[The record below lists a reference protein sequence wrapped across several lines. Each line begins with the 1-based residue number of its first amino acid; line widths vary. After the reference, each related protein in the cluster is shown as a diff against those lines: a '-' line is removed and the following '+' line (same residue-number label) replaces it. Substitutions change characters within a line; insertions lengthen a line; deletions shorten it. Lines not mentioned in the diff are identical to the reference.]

1 MTTILAA
8 FENGRIAQQALDKLA
23 DAGVPRD
30 DLHIESD
37 LARLKHQDRSR
48 SIGNDSVLGS
58 VGRMFADLVR
68 TNVDYHHV
76 DIVTEAMERGAT
88 MLVARVTDPALAGQ
102 APAILRAAGAYDV
115 GTQAAAAPLH

>member
-8 FENGRIAQQALDKLA
+8 FENGHIAQKAIKELA
-23 DAGVPRD
+23 KAGVVLD
-30 DLHIESD
+30 DVHIESD
-37 LARLKHQDRSR
+37 LARLKHLDRSR

-76 DIVTEAMERGAT
+76 DIVTEAIERGAT
-88 MLVARVTDPALAGQ
+88 MLVARVTDPAVVSR
-102 APAILRAAGAYDV
+102 APALLRQFGAYDV